1 MPATTDRILDIGR
14 GEYDNGHC
22 HLHVYN
28 RNDLSDDRA
37 KCHLEFSKGNHL
49 TGLTGFEQ
57 ARLCDRIRAAMDLL
71 SVIEEAPESSEPLT
85 DAELAPWARKLI
97 RVARERKIL

>member
-14 GEYDNGHC
+14 GEYEDGHC

-28 RNDLSDDRA
+28 RNDLADFAA
-37 KCHLEFSKGNHL
+37 KCHLEFSKGNH
-49 TGLTGFEQ
+49 LTGFEQ

-71 SVIEEAPESSEPLT
+71 AVIEEAPESSEPLT
-85 DAELAPWARKLI
+85 DAELAPWARELI